1 MNAMKMPLLRKSPL
15 LLLLLLLASPLVAAR
30 MYQWTDPDTGTPQL
44 SGKPPYWYRGDE
56 AGPRIFVIDNGKVV
70 DDTAVSVPES
80 RRQQL
85 REQAFLRAEEDEAS
99 FRAKLEEAQRLKMER
114 ASQEEVDLAAEA
126 PAATAEPAPAETPEA
141 ATADTDEDAMRA
153 LVEQWERLREETARK
168 VIHE

>member
-1 MNAMKMPLLRKSPL
+1 MEMSSPLRKSL
-15 LLLLLLLASPLVAAR
+15 LVLLLLLASPLAAAR
-30 MYQWTDPDTGTPQL
+30 MYQWIDPDTGTPQL

-70 DDTAVSVPES
+70 DDTAVSVPEP

-99 FRAKLEEAQRLKMER
+99 FRAKLEEAQRLKAER
-114 ASQEEVDLAAEA
+114 ASQAEMDLAAEA
-126 PAATAEPAPAETPEA
+126 PAAPTEPAPTETPAES
-141 ATADTDEDAMRA
+141 TADTEEDAMRA